1 MLSSRLF
8 CVKKGNRQ
16 GKKQNLS
23 TSYDTYYL
31 LLIPGWKALSFHPRA
46 QQKSFCLSF
55 AALDTFGKREKE
67 TKKEESQTWRGWLAA
82 HSGIFMA
89 SANSKTP
96 GDCFE
101 KKGSSSSSNSFFKK
115 SKRNAYNS
123 SVCIYKAAGCS

>member
-1 MLSSRLF
+1 MS
-8 CVKKGNRQ
+8 KKEIGREKN
-16 GKKQNLS
+16 KISLLL
-23 TSYDTYYL
+23 TIPTYL